1 MDSEQKNLEIKCF
14 TGKKIRAKFSK
25 DEHLENGSKV
35 EIIAVKGRQV
45 VIKTGTSILQVN
57 ESKLRRPLDTV
68 DLENFQTR
76 VRRAGALVLW
86 LSLVKVE

>member
-1 MDSEQKNLEIKCF
+1 M
-14 TGKKIRAKFSK
+14 
-25 DEHLENGSKV
+25 
-35 EIIAVKGRQV
+35 V
-45 VIKTGTSILQVN
+45 VINSATILQVN